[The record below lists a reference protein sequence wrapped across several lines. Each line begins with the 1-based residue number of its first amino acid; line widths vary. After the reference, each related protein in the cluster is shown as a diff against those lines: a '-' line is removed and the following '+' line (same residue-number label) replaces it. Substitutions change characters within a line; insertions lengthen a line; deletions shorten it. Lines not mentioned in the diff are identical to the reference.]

1 MQYADHAN
9 DNKKMIPTD
18 VGVITKDTPLR
29 LEVAARLAFPDGSMK
44 LAGLRREIARGR
56 LTYEVIA
63 GKHYTTL
70 ANIEAM
76 RELCR
81 VTAKAPVSTSD
92 LPDVRAANSNQR
104 CGSSET
110 SKKLSRPEL
119 LQEQLRLARQSRRNS
134 S

>member
-1 MQYADHAN
+1 MPEYAN
-9 DNKKMIPTD
+9 DNAVQTD
-18 VGVITKDTPLR
+18 IGVIRRDTPLR

-44 LAGLRREIARGR
+44 LASLRREIARGR

-92 LPDVRAANSNQR
+92 LPDARAANSNLR
-104 CGSSET
+104 CGSSEI
-110 SKKLSRPEL
+110 SKRSSPQEL
-119 LQEQLRLARQSRRNS
+119 LRERMRLRRQSRQS
-134 S
+134 SS